1 MQIVRPAGEI
11 TMMKSIGRVAAK
23 ARETFAKYTGWKN
36 KALEL
41 ARENERLK
49 IEAQQARAQLLQL
62 RVDPGSY
69 NKRVGYMIG
78 TFVPEEVVQ
87 KLQANPDKAA
97 EFKSII
103 VDAMME
109 SVLKGF
115 LFRKPENQ
123 RCVAMVFLPRGE
135 KFTRSTVLPVFE
147 CDGKYEFKVP
157 EKLRQ
162 EIEHEIKKQQER
174 EQRLLGY

>member
-1 MQIVRPAGEI
+1 MR
-11 TMMKSIGRVAAK
+11 KSIGRAVAK
-23 ARETFAKYTGWKN
+23 ARKTFTKYTEHLNPWKE

-41 ARENERLK
+41 ARINERLK

-69 NKRVGYMIG
+69 NGRVGYMIG
-78 TFVPEEVVQ
+78 TFVPEEVVK
-87 KLQANPDKAA
+87 KLQANPDKAR

-123 RCVAMVFLPRGE
+123 KCVAMVFIPRDE
-135 KFTRSTVLPVFE
+135 KFTRGTVLPVFE
-147 CDGKYEFKVP
+147 CNGKHEMDVQ
-157 EKLRQ
+157 KLRQ
-162 EIEHEIKKQQER
+162 TINNEIKEQEAR
-174 EQRLLGY
+174 ERKLLGY